1 MGAVLAALLIL
12 LPAAMRGLTYR
23 DVTDPLL
30 YMGLPII
37 VLAMCVGAIVGAPAP
52 RPQAEVWHAPVQ
64 RPSGAAMAA
73 GGIVLL
79 AVCALA
85 AWVLLW
91 GVGYLAEPPPGLKP

>member
-52 RPQAEVWHAPVQ
+52 RPQAEVWHAPIQ

-85 AWVLLW
+85 AWELLW
-91 GVGYLAEPPPGLKP
+91 GVGYLAEPPPGLKR

>member
-52 RPQAEVWHAPVQ
+52 RPQAEVWHAPIQ
-64 RPSGAAMAA
+64 RPSGAAVAA

-91 GVGYLAEPPPGLKP
+91 GVGYLAEPPPGLKR

>member
-30 YMGLPII
+30 YMGVPII
-37 VLAMCVGAIVGAPAP
+37 VLAMCVGATVGAPAP

-91 GVGYLAEPPPGLKP
+91 GVGYLAEPPPGLKR

>member
-91 GVGYLAEPPPGLKP
+91 GVGYLAGPPPGLKR